1 MVVAVSSNPSTE
13 CSPTQ
18 SIYYL
23 LWRPRV
29 NHPWHSEELFNRFDA
44 HDRYFSLIQ
53 RGFEAYLEKRK
64 RVLAPA

>member
-1 MVVAVSSNPSTE
+1 MITATSSTASSELT
-13 CSPTQ
+13 PTQ

-23 LWRPRV
+23 LWRPRI

-44 HDRYFSLIQ
+44 HDKYFALIQ

-64 RVLAPA
+64 RVLLPA